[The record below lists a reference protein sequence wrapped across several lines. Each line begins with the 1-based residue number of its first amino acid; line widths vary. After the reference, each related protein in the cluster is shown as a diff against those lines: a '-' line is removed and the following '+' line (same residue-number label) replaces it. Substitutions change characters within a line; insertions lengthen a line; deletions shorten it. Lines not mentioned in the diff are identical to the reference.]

1 MNDYGWT
8 SRRGLVLV
16 DGELDRVQTVWR
28 EKKKREIKIVNK
40 QAATAESLIDGH
52 RVKNVIS

>member
-1 MNDYGWT
+1 MTTVG
-8 SRRGLVLV
+8 RA
-16 DGELDRVQTVWR
+16 GEVWFLSMVNWI
-28 EKKKREIKIVNK
+28 EYKPFGAKKKKKEIKIVNK